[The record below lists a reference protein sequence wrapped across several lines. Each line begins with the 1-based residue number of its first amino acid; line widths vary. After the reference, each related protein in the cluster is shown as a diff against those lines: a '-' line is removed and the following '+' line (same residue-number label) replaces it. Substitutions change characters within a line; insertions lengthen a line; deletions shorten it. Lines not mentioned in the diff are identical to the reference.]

1 MRQKSYDNSPSL
13 YLIPTPVGNMEDIT
27 LRCMN
32 VLKMVDLVLCED
44 TRVTSEL
51 LSKLDIKQRLRV
63 IDFLS
68 GLSFKNGSLEKL
80 NNYTFDVVVSGR
92 IYE

>member
-1 MRQKSYDNSPSL
+1 MFILKKYQDIYDIAKNENSF
-13 YLIPTPVGNMEDIT
+13 I
-27 LRCMN
+27 
-32 VLKMVDLVLCED
+32 VD
-44 TRVTSEL
+44 

-63 IDFLS
+63 IDFLL

>member
-1 MRQKSYDNSPSL
+1 MFILKKYQDIYDIAKNENSF
-13 YLIPTPVGNMEDIT
+13 I
-27 LRCMN
+27 
-32 VLKMVDLVLCED
+32 VD
-44 TRVTSEL
+44 

-63 IDFLS
+63 IDFLL

-80 NNYTFDVVVSGR
+80 NNYTFDVVVSGW

>member
-1 MRQKSYDNSPSL
+1 MFILKKYQDIYDIAKNENSF
-13 YLIPTPVGNMEDIT
+13 I
-27 LRCMN
+27 
-32 VLKMVDLVLCED
+32 VD
-44 TRVTSEL
+44 

-63 IDFLS
+63 IDFLL

-80 NNYTFDVVVSGR
+80 NNYTFDEVVSGR

>member
-1 MRQKSYDNSPSL
+1 MFILKKYQDIYDIAKNENSF
-13 YLIPTPVGNMEDIT
+13 I
-27 LRCMN
+27 
-32 VLKMVDLVLCED
+32 VD
-44 TRVTSEL
+44 